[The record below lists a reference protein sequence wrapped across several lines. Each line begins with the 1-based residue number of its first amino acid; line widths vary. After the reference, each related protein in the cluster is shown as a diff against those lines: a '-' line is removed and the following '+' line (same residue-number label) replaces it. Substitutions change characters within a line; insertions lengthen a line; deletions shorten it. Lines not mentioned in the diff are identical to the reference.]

1 MIRNKRIGH
10 LLLISTSDIFTSI
23 YQFTLLLNSI
33 GQCDVKHIM
42 MLQIKTIMSVLKVLT
57 DIITTRLTV
66 VLYIDTVC
74 LDLQNER
81 YIIM

>member
-1 MIRNKRIGH
+1 MILSRDRIELVVCRFH
-10 LLLISTSDIFTSI
+10 QLARYNIQLINNFR
-23 YQFTLLLNSI
+23 YL
-33 GQCDVKHIM
+33 
-42 MLQIKTIMSVLKVLT
+42 KTIMSVLKVLT

-66 VLYIDTVC
+66 ILYIDTVC